1 MLSIRDLSFMYE
13 MEFLYISFP
22 RADVYCVVQLNI
34 SDILYDLSHSCG
46 SGSDF
51 FYRIWIGVFERP
63 DPDAD
68 FVFIPCSE
76 SKISLKPV
84 VIKAFKVLNI

>member
-46 SGSDF
+46 SVSESF
-51 FYRIWIGVFERP
+51 FLYRIWIVVFERP

-68 FVFIPCSE
+68 FV
-76 SKISLKPV
+76 
-84 VIKAFKVLNI
+84 